1 MRLVLLGPPGAG
13 KGTQAQRLVQQL
25 RVPHI
30 STGEMLRQA
39 IDKGTATGLE
49 AKQYLDSGQLVPG
62 QVMVDLVRQRLD
74 QPDCAGGFLLDGFP
88 RTVAQ
93 AEALDAYLSQ
103 RKNRLDAVLEMQVD
117 EEELVRRL
125 IARGRG
131 DDQPDVIRQRMAAY
145 HEQTMPVSA
154 YYRQHDILKTIDA
167 MGTPDEVF
175 ARLLGAMSHESA
187 QSVAD

>member
-25 RVPHI
+25 SVPHI
-30 STGEMLRQA
+30 STGDMLRQA

-62 QVMVDLVRQRLD
+62 QVMVDLVRQRLN
-74 QPDCAGGFLLDGFP
+74 QPDCAAGFLLDGFP
-88 RTVAQ
+88 RTVSQ

-103 RKNRLDAVLEMQVD
+103 RKSPLDAVLEMQVD
-117 EEELVRRL
+117 EEELVHRL

-131 DDQPDVIRQRMAAY
+131 DDQPDVIRQRMVAY
-145 HEQTMPVSA
+145 RDQTMPVSA
-154 YYRQHDILKTIDA
+154 YYCQHGVLNTVDA
-167 MGTPDEVF
+167 LGTPDQVF
-175 ARLLGAMSHESA
+175 ARLMAVVEPA
-187 QSVAD
+187 KPRTQ